1 MQKSRKITKMPKNNK
16 KLAKE
21 SNREKRGRG
30 IRKISQ
36 I

>member
-1 MQKSRKITKMPKNNK
+1 MQKARKITKMPKDNR
-16 KLAKE
+16 KLVKE
-21 SNREKRGRG
+21 SKREKRGRG